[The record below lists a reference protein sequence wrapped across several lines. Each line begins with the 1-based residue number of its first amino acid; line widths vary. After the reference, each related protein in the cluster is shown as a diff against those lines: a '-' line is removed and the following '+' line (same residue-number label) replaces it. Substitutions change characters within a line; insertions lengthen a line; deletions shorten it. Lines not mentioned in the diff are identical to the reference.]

1 MSAATIGFVVLA
13 VILLLIVAR
22 VVYRLLLGESMTEAL
37 IDRDNKAAA
46 IALGGFLLGVIQVI
60 IPVLSG
66 PSHAFWSDLTSVA
79 SYGIGGI
86 VAMSVTALLFEQYSK
101 WTGVA
106 LNEQIRAGNVAA
118 GICAAG
124 VYFAASEIVAGVLTG
139 DGGNVAVTV
148 VFWFAG
154 TLALLVLTHLFR
166 QLTAYNDAHLLNA
179 GNVAAACGYAGLVI
193 AIGMMTGYAV
203 SGTFTGYA
211 SAFADFGKMLL
222 LVLVLYPVRQII
234 VQMLFLGGGFS
245 FRNGRLDHEI
255 AADGNVGAGL
265 LEAVGYFAAAL
276 IVTRIF

>member
-1 MSAATIGFVVLA
+1 MDAATIGFVVLA
-13 VILLLIVAR
+13 VIILLIVAR
-22 VVYRLLLGESMTEAL
+22 VVYRLILGESMTEAL

-66 PSHAFWSDLTSVA
+66 PSHSFWSDVTSVA

-86 VAMSVTALLFEQYSK
+86 VAMSVTAQIFEQYSK

-106 LNEQIRAGNVAA
+106 LHDQICKGNVAA

-124 VYFAASEIVAGVLTG
+124 MYFAASEIVAGVLTG
-139 DGGNVAVTV
+139 DGGNLVVTA
-148 VFWFAG
+148 VFWLAG
-154 TLALLVLTHLFR
+154 TAALLILTHLFR
-166 QLTAYNDAHLLNA
+166 QLTAYNDSHLIA
-179 GNVAAACGYAGLVI
+179 EGNVAAACGYAGLVI

-203 SGTFTGYA
+203 SGAFTTYA
-211 SAFADFGKMLL
+211 NAFADFGKMML

-255 AADGNVGAGL
+255 ATDGNVGAGL

-276 IVTRIF
+276 VVTRIF

>member
-13 VILLLIVAR
+13 VIVLLIVAR
-22 VVYRLLLGESMTEAL
+22 VVYRLILGESMTEAL
-37 IDRDNKAAA
+37 IDRDNRAAA

-66 PSHAFWSDLTSVA
+66 PSHAFWNDVTSVA

-86 VAMSVTALLFEQYSK
+86 VAMSVTALIFEQYSK

-139 DGGNVAVTV
+139 DGGNVAVTI

-166 QLTAYNDAHLLNA
+166 QLTAYNDAHLINE

-203 SGTFTGYA
+203 SGTFVSYA
-211 SAFADFGKMLL
+211 SAFVDFGRMLL
-222 LVLVLYPVRQII
+222 VVLVLYPVRQLI

-245 FRNGRLDHEI
+245 FRNGRLDSEI
-255 AADGNVGAGL
+255 AEDGNVGAGL

-276 IVTRIF
+276 VVTRIF